1 MNLNDIARCINILG
15 EFCGR
20 RDVAALTGSELAEKY
35 GFRQADVM
43 VLFGG
48 SILCGGDV
56 LAEAMLR
63 RVAKK
68 YIIVGGAGH
77 TTETLR
83 EKARMELPGLET
95 AGLPEAKVFAG
106 YLKLKYG
113 LGPDYLEYASTNC
126 GNNITYM
133 LDLIDDNHIS
143 FQSIILCQD
152 ATMQLRMDAG
162 LRKHCLDTII
172 INYAAYSA
180 RVMAADGKLVYEKAI
195 RGMWDVERYISLLMG
210 EIPRLTDGVDGYGP
224 KGKGYIAHV
233 EIPQGV
239 QEAFD
244 FLKNDFGY
252 LIRKAEFKLR

>member
-1 MNLNDIARCINILG
+1 MNLNETAGYVNILG

-20 RDVAALTGSELAEKY
+20 RDVAALTSDKLTEKY
-35 GFRQADVM
+35 GFNQADVM

-48 SILCGGDV
+48 SILYGGDV
-56 LAEAMLR
+56 LAEAMRR

-68 YIIVGGAGH
+68 YIIAGGAGH

-83 EKARMELPGLET
+83 EEARMELPGLET

-106 YLKLKYG
+106 YLKLKYD
-113 LGPDYLEYASTNC
+113 LEPDYLEYTSTNC

-133 LDLIDDNHIS
+133 LDLINDNHIPFRS
-143 FQSIILCQD
+143 VILCQD
-152 ATMQLRMDAG
+152 AAMQLRMDAG

-252 LIRKAEFKLR
+252 LIRKTEFKLR